1 MNTFVPA
8 GLAFA
13 RIIAALP
20 VPFEDDEPRVPG
32 TPRDEGQDEEEEEFA

>member
-1 MNTFVPA
+1 MNTFTPA

-32 TPRDEGQDEEEEEFA
+32 TPRDQEQDGEDDEGE